1 VTSFV
6 TAAATAVPS
15 ALNALPT
22 VLAVAAL
29 CVAVAVE
36 IIAIPGMLLPGAT
49 VTLIAGALI
58 GAGRPPLAVAIPM
71 VIAVI
76 GADQLAYFSGAF
88 LIDWWRRRHPAGPAR
103 PGRQSPDHLGEPH
116 LEDRQLGESLLEDRH
131 LGESL
136 HEDRQL
142 GEPLLEDRQ
151 LGERQPGEL
160 QLGDR
165 QLGEL
170 RLSDRE
176 GQEQDRASEP
186 AGQRGRAATWLT
198 AAMPTVAGAVRMPYR
213 SFAARMLILRVPW
226 LALTLSVGTLAA
238 EWLARI
244 GHVAGLGGVIVSAI
258 VVVCLLIAR
267 HRPGAVRVL
276 SRGTAAFRRR

>member
-1 VTSFV
+1 VTSLV
-6 TAAATAVPS
+6 TAASTAVPS

-22 VLAVAAL
+22 AAAVAAL

-36 IIAIPGMLLPGAT
+36 IIVLPGMLLPGAT

-58 GAGRPPLAVAIPM
+58 GAGRPALAVAVPM

-88 LIDWWRRRHPAGPAR
+88 LTGWWRRHHPARAE
-103 PGRQSPDHLGEPH
+103 RQP
-116 LEDRQLGESLLEDRH
+116 
-131 LGESL
+131 
-136 HEDRQL
+136 
-142 GEPLLEDRQ
+142 
-151 LGERQPGEL
+151 GERQPGE
-160 QLGDR
+160 R
-165 QLGEL
+165 EPGE
-170 RLSDRE
+170 RPAPETARE
-176 GQEQDRASEP
+176 TA
-186 AGQRGRAATWLT
+186 AQRGRAATWLT

-213 SFAARMLILRVPW
+213 SFAARLLIMRIPW
-226 LALTLSVGTLAA
+226 LALALSAGTLAA
-238 EWLARI
+238 EWLAQI

-267 HRPGAVRVL
+267 HRPGAARVL